1 MNGVDDFMEDPSW
14 KATGDAALRE
24 IKSKRMT
31 IEETAGLSYRQGL
44 ADGLERAESIL
55 ERRGFGE

>member
-1 MNGVDDFMEDPSW
+1 MTGVDEFMEDPSW

-24 IKSKRMT
+24 IKAKRMG
-31 IEETAGLSYRQGL
+31 IEETAGLSYSRGL
-44 ADGLERAESIL
+44 VDGLEAAESVL